1 MNRACI
7 PRTQLLALAITGF
20 AATARMLPAQ
30 IRSPMS
36 PTGIA
41 PVSLSRSA
49 ASAAPGESFAMTLS
63 SSVQSTPRTIS
74 DSTAGASQPYTGSV
88 ILTPTWD
95 LNNNR
100 QISIYAYVSQP
111 FTSAS
116 GTLASSVLEA
126 SAIGGTGSANGAWSA
141 FSSVVDGHISAVTLT
156 AVTAHGA
163 GKTVNDA
170 SERLTVSFRLNT
182 TNTSVVPGLY
192 TGVVTFGAYVQ

>member
-1 MNRACI
+1 MNRAHI
-7 PRTQLLALAITGF
+7 PRTQLLVLAITGL
-20 AATARMLPAQ
+20 AGTARLLPAQ

-41 PVSLSRSA
+41 PVSLARSA
-49 ASAAPGESFAMTLS
+49 ASAAPGESFAMALS
-63 SSVQSTPRTIS
+63 SSVQSTPRAIS
-74 DSTAGASQPYTGSV
+74 DSTPGASQPYTGSV
-88 ILTPTWD
+88 MLTPTWD

-126 SAIGGTGSANGAWSA
+126 SAIGGSGSANGAWNP
-141 FSSVVDGHISAVTLT
+141 FSSVVDGHIAGVTLT
-156 AVTAHGA
+156 DLMVHGA

-170 SERLTVSFRLNT
+170 SERLTVTFRLNT
-182 TNTSVVPGLY
+182 TNTAVVPGIY
-192 TGVVTFGAYVQ
+192 TGVVTFGAHVQ